1 LGFSDITVS
10 SDRIFIDIEG
20 RDYRHNFFTA
30 IRAPFRVPAPMD
42 KDCRAPHNDSG
53 PNEQLEKAV
62 ESDPFRLFP
71 YQAIVDRPRVAWPD
85 GARVAVWVIP
95 NIEHFHIEIG
105 NHAPDIRNHSR
116 RDYGNRVGVWRI
128 IEVLAKHGVRGTVA
142 LNAEVGRYYPRIMEE
157 VTKLKWELMG
167 HGLTNSVLLTGMPKD
182 EEAAL
187 IAEVHEVIGQWGQTM
202 RGWLGPG
209 LSETWHTLDLLR
221 ENGVEYVCDWV
232 NDDLPYRMNNGL
244 YSIPYSIELN
254 DMPLFNM
261 PSIDIG
267 DFERRIRE
275 TFDVLYDEG
284 ARNGRVMA
292 IALHPF
298 LIGVPH
304 RIRALDRAL
313 AYIASHGNVWF
324 ATGSEIID
332 AYRSQEH
339 KQ

>member
-1 LGFSDITVS
+1 MQDAG
-10 SDRIFIDIEG
+10 
-20 RDYRHNFFTA
+20 
-30 IRAPFRVPAPMD
+30 PF
-42 KDCRAPHNDSG
+42 
-53 PNEQLEKAV
+53 
-62 ESDPFRLFP
+62 PFFP
-71 YQAIVDRPRVAWPD
+71 YQAIVDRPRVTWPN

-105 NHAPDIRNHSR
+105 GQAPDIRNHSR

-128 IEVLAKHGVRGTVA
+128 MEVLAKHGVRGTVA
-142 LNAEVGRYYPRIMEE
+142 LNGEVGRFYPRIMEE
-157 VTKLKWELMG
+157 AMRLQWELMG
-167 HGLTNSVLLTGMPKD
+167 HGLTNSVLLTGLLQEK
-182 EEAAL
+182 ESAV
-187 IAEVHEVIGQWGQTM
+187 IADTRAIIEQWGQKM

-221 ENGVEYVCDWV
+221 QHGVEYVCDFV

-261 PSIDIG
+261 PSIGIDE
-267 DFERRIRE
+267 FYRRICE

-304 RIRALDRAL
+304 RIRTLDRAL
-313 AYIASHGNVWF
+313 GYIASHGNVWF
-324 ATGSEIID
+324 ATGSEIIQ
-332 AYRSQEH
+332 AYRGQESSA
-339 KQ
+339 